1 MAVSNINAVF
11 PRDIHKVW
19 SIITDVEHYD
29 WRSDLSKTEILNDKQ
44 FVEYTAEGYATTFT
58 TTVMEPYQRW
68 EFTIENSNM
77 QGHWTGVF
85 TERNGQTEINF
96 IEDVTAKKLWMK
108 PFVRGFLKKQQELYV
123 ADLRRALE
131 CERNED
137 FLRHEN
143 TVPKKVSRL

>member
-11 PRDIHKVW
+11 PSDIHKVW
-19 SIITDVEHYD
+19 RIITDVEHYD
-29 WRSDLSKTEILNDKQ
+29 WRSDLSKTEILNEKQ

-68 EFTIENSNM
+68 EFTIENGNM
-77 QGHWTGVF
+77 QGHWTGVL

-96 IEDVTAKKLWMK
+96 IEEVTAKKLWMK

-137 FLRHEN
+137 FLRHKN